1 MRHSRGAEAAR
12 VFRRLM
18 REQINLALLRSR
30 VPAGDHPALQAQR
43 DLIKQLKARLASPA
57 A

>member
-1 MRHSRGAEAAR
+1 
-12 VFRRLM
+12 M

-43 DLIKQLKARLASPA
+43 DLIKQLKARLAAIGS
-57 A
+57 